1 MKKFTKENYF
11 HLLVFAILLAVYV
24 LLATKGFN
32 FLYGSSVDWDCQH
45 YVIPD
50 YFRQLFY
57 KTGNLLPSFAF
68 NLGNG
73 QNIFNFSYY
82 GLLNPI
88 ILISYLFPFIDMAV
102 YVQASSIAVTF
113 ISVVMFYRWIF
124 KKYDSRTAF
133 LSSLLF
139 MFTVP
144 ILFHSHRHIMFVN
157 YMPFLIMGLMGID
170 LYFENGKKSLIT
182 FSVFLMIM
190 TSYFYS
196 VSGICALGLYAVF
209 KILDSKKNIKFKEF
223 FKEYLKVLYPVIVGV
238 LMAMIIILPTLYV
251 LLSGRAKSNVSIDL
265 IKLFVPSL
273 NISKTFYSAYSI
285 SLTAFSFLAL
295 IMTAFNKDNKFRLLS
310 IFILLILLFPI
321 FSYVL
326 NGTMYVDGKVFI
338 TFIPIVLLI
347 TADFIY
353 KFDGNKKSFVF
364 YIFICIFLFLFNIKK
379 AASYLFLLDFLAVSL
394 VWYLSQKKELL
405 KKYLVFSIVILTSI
419 SSAFSSVSTEHYM
432 SKKSYLD
439 IKNKDSKVLSSVLD
453 SDNNIYRVTNYNYL
467 LQNINRVP
475 DMNYY
480 TGTIYSSASNKEYKE
495 FYYNV
500 MKNEVTQRSYGKLS
514 SVSNIFDNM
523 YNATK
528 YIVKDRYIPVG
539 YRKVD
544 KNDNLYVNDD
554 VLPIIYSSSNLMSKT
569 DFEKLFYPYNMEALL
584 KYVIVDENVESTF
597 VSNMENYDGN
607 ITFPNNFIY
616 KKNGN
621 DFELALDKK
630 TKVSAKVDGLEEGD
644 ILIVKFDLD
653 NVNTCSFGDVSIAI
667 NDVVNVLTCKS
678 WKYHNRNNT
687 FHYVISQNEKIDK
700 LDFVFSKGTFK
711 VSNLEMYKINYKDIK
726 NIKENVS
733 IFNFDKKETKGD
745 IIKGAIDVKEDGY
758 FYMSI
763 PYDKGFEIYLNG
775 VKTSYEKID
784 NNFLG
789 AKIKKGHY
797 DVEIKYKAPYLNVS
811 YAMSGVGILL
821 FISIIYC
828 DLCKKNKKRLVK
840 QK

>member
-1 MKKFTKENYF
+1 
-11 HLLVFAILLAVYV
+11 
-24 LLATKGFN
+24 
-32 FLYGSSVDWDCQH
+32 
-45 YVIPD
+45 
-50 YFRQLFY
+50 
-57 KTGNLLPSFAF
+57 
-68 NLGNG
+68 
-73 QNIFNFSYY
+73 
-82 GLLNPI
+82 
-88 ILISYLFPFIDMAV
+88 
-102 YVQASSIAVTF
+102 
-113 ISVVMFYRWIF
+113 
-124 KKYDSRTAF
+124 
-133 LSSLLF
+133 
-139 MFTVP
+139 
-144 ILFHSHRHIMFVN
+144 
-157 YMPFLIMGLMGID
+157 
-170 LYFENGKKSLIT
+170 
-182 FSVFLMIM
+182 
-190 TSYFYS
+190 
-196 VSGICALGLYAVF
+196 
-209 KILDSKKNIKFKEF
+209 
-223 FKEYLKVLYPVIVGV
+223 
-238 LMAMIIILPTLYV
+238 
-251 LLSGRAKSNVSIDL
+251 
-265 IKLFVPSL
+265 
-273 NISKTFYSAYSI
+273 
-285 SLTAFSFLAL
+285 
-295 IMTAFNKDNKFRLLS
+295 MTAFNKDNKFRLLS

-353 KFDGNKKSFVF
+353 KFDGNKKSFMLYVL
-364 YIFICIFLFLFNIKK
+364 ICVFLFLFNIKR

-394 VWYLSQKKELL
+394 VWYLSQKKEFL
-405 KKYLVFSIVILTSI
+405 KKYLVFAIVILTSI

-495 FYYNV
+495 FYYNI

-644 ILIVKFDLD
+644 ILIIKFDLD

-678 WKYHNRNNT
+678 W
-687 FHYVISQNEKIDK
+687 I
-700 LDFVFSKGTFK
+700 FVRFS
-711 VSNLEMYKINYKDIK
+711 V
-726 NIKENVS
+726 
-733 IFNFDKKETKGD
+733 
-745 IIKGAIDVKEDGY
+745 
-758 FYMSI
+758 
-763 PYDKGFEIYLNG
+763 
-775 VKTSYEKID
+775 
-784 NNFLG
+784 
-789 AKIKKGHY
+789 
-797 DVEIKYKAPYLNVS
+797 
-811 YAMSGVGILL
+811 
-821 FISIIYC
+821 
-828 DLCKKNKKRLVK
+828 
-840 QK
+840 

>member
-209 KILDSKKNIKFKEF
+209 KILNSKKNIKFKEF
-223 FKEYLKVLYPVIVGV
+223 FKECLKVLYPVIVGV

-273 NISKTFYSAYSI
+273 NISKTFSI
-285 SLTAFSFLAL
+285 
-295 IMTAFNKDNKFRLLS
+295 
-310 IFILLILLFPI
+310 
-321 FSYVL
+321 
-326 NGTMYVDGKVFI
+326 
-338 TFIPIVLLI
+338 
-347 TADFIY
+347 
-353 KFDGNKKSFVF
+353 F
-364 YIFICIFLFLFNIKK
+364 YIFNCIFI
-379 AASYLFLLDFLAVSL
+379 
-394 VWYLSQKKELL
+394 
-405 KKYLVFSIVILTSI
+405 FSTYNDSI
-419 SSAFSSVSTEHYM
+419 
-432 SKKSYLD
+432 
-439 IKNKDSKVLSSVLD
+439 
-453 SDNNIYRVTNYNYL
+453 
-467 LQNINRVP
+467 
-475 DMNYY
+475 
-480 TGTIYSSASNKEYKE
+480 
-495 FYYNV
+495 
-500 MKNEVTQRSYGKLS
+500 
-514 SVSNIFDNM
+514 
-523 YNATK
+523 
-528 YIVKDRYIPVG
+528 
-539 YRKVD
+539 
-544 KNDNLYVNDD
+544 
-554 VLPIIYSSSNLMSKT
+554 
-569 DFEKLFYPYNMEALL
+569 
-584 KYVIVDENVESTF
+584 
-597 VSNMENYDGN
+597 
-607 ITFPNNFIY
+607 
-616 KKNGN
+616 
-621 DFELALDKK
+621 
-630 TKVSAKVDGLEEGD
+630 
-644 ILIVKFDLD
+644 
-653 NVNTCSFGDVSIAI
+653 
-667 NDVVNVLTCKS
+667 
-678 WKYHNRNNT
+678 
-687 FHYVISQNEKIDK
+687 
-700 LDFVFSKGTFK
+700 
-711 VSNLEMYKINYKDIK
+711 
-726 NIKENVS
+726 
-733 IFNFDKKETKGD
+733 
-745 IIKGAIDVKEDGY
+745 
-758 FYMSI
+758 
-763 PYDKGFEIYLNG
+763 
-775 VKTSYEKID
+775 
-784 NNFLG
+784 
-789 AKIKKGHY
+789 
-797 DVEIKYKAPYLNVS
+797 
-811 YAMSGVGILL
+811 
-821 FISIIYC
+821 
-828 DLCKKNKKRLVK
+828 
-840 QK
+840 